1 MAESAQI
8 LSVGK
13 PWQEALAEYFIVN
26 PTHSMEQAAE
36 HFHVTRAW
44 LSTVKNSDAFQDY
57 YQSRRR
63 EHFDAVSATL
73 VDKVSG
79 LAEMAV
85 DALSTRVEE
94 HMRGKELSVDA
105 LGSVAD
111 LALKS
116 LGFGAKSSPS
126 GTTVNNTRNVTIV
139 VGDQQALARARGML
153 KTVRERIIDQT
164 INSNH
169 LEENGDESMARGQLP
184 SAA

>member
-8 LSVGK
+8 LRVGK

-26 PTHSMEQAAE
+26 PTHSMTQAAE
-36 HFHVTRAW
+36 FFGVTLAW

-63 EHFDAVSATL
+63 EHFDAVSASI
-73 VDKVSG
+73 VDKVAG
-79 LAEMAV
+79 LAEMTV
-85 DALSTRVEE
+85 DALATRVEE

-116 LGFGAKSSPS
+116 LGFGAKGSPS

-139 VGDQQALARARGML
+139 VGDQQALSRARGML
-153 KTVRERIIDQT
+153 KTVRERIIDSAL
-164 INSNH
+164 NSDSS
-169 LEENGDESMARGQLP
+169 EDKRDESMARGQLP